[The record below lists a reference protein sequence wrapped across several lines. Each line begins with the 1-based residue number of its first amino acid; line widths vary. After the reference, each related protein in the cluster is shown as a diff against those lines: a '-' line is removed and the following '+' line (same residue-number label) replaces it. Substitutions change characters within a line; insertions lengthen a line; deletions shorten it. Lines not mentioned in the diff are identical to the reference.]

1 MSTERMMPNSPAS
14 LEFVLSAFDR
24 DQWCPV
30 LQARFCSDDLD
41 GIRSILGKK
50 ADDDSELQDQYILDR
65 DELAAIVERYAVTF
79 DPDGLDCREP
89 DIFLFRRR
97 WLSHTPYLV
106 HTGYELPLLIDGR
119 KKLARMGDGY
129 PPMTFE
135 GEDRFDRWV
144 AEGLLHKE
152 EVLEPFDPPTK
163 RWAGHRTVYYTPKGE
178 EWRIAASKLI
188 WGQFGKAGG
197 WNETLERLEG
207 LLFGYEDWQND
218 WWIEHI
224 TARGGGFRGVPLC
237 CAVSSAELTWIE
249 LAGYRALP
257 SIDGH
262 SLDIASYDPDAEVEM
277 RAFMNSKPS
286 SVALVRFNVPGRHL
300 LSIFD
305 FRTGGPWEVPA
316 DRVPEL
322 NRHLSGSLS
331 IAAHR
336 DGASAVAHGP

>member
-1 MSTERMMPNSPAS
+1 
-14 LEFVLSAFDR
+14 
-24 DQWCPV
+24 
-30 LQARFCSDDLD
+30 
-41 GIRSILGKK
+41 
-50 ADDDSELQDQYILDR
+50 
-65 DELAAIVERYAVTF
+65 
-79 DPDGLDCREP
+79 
-89 DIFLFRRR
+89 
-97 WLSHTPYLV
+97 
-106 HTGYELPLLIDGR
+106 
-119 KKLARMGDGY
+119 
-129 PPMTFE
+129 MTFE
-135 GEDRFDRWV
+135 GEDRFDHWV
-144 AEGLLHKE
+144 SEGLLHKE

-188 WGQFGKAGG
+188 WGQFGKTGW

-305 FRTGGPWEVPA
+305 FWSGGLWEVPA

-322 NRHLSGSLS
+322 NRHLS
-331 IAAHR
+331 
-336 DGASAVAHGP
+336 